1 MATPVAPSLPTR
13 LPSLAAIGSFD
24 GTTDAERWLE
34 KVQWAFQLVNDG
46 HDADPNTFVRAI
58 NMSLERAAAT
68 YVDSSAHLKS
78 IVSLASQGAATQSD
92 LATFQR
98 CLKDRYCPTVVDV
111 QPDYFTSV
119 EFRQS
124 YDEPL
129 AAYHSRVINTLQRA
143 GGRDRPLNNADP
155 LSPLETTTL
164 RDYVNRFVR
173 GLYDKSVMQE
183 AIGQSVLI
191 SDSLRSAF
199 EIVQRAGSI
208 QGVKTDI
215 ARQDARDAKITLME
229 AYIQRQSGCPA
240 SEELSRA
247 YKLPAGLIDVWGG
260 SQASLVPVDTLMAQL
275 QPSMSHLGIRGS
287 WTDSVT
293 EHQCSHSH
301 PCSAP
306 PAQTAPQPVSYTVP
320 GRRDAS
326 YRPDIVAPVSRSN
339 QLELKPA
346 TESTNQYI
354 NGSVP
359 LPRGGACFRCG
370 IAGHY
375 PANCSAPSDNL
386 LQKWEVAW
394 LKSMMLQPQKH
405 DRTWVPDRVH
415 ARSALIYLNSDELD
429 YEVGSESSR
438 GCASV
443 TARFATIEACPEFV
457 WNDPHPIR
465 LATRQASLS
474 ATVEDADD
482 EGEPPLPDTLMN
494 SLLLADPPTRES
506 IAQGALWVMTL
517 LSQTA
522 PPSKKRKGM
531 PLSEMLDESVPE
543 TVPLVRE
550 KLVKQNARALSEIW
564 GREGLGPIDWKA
576 LASRIAVPIFLMD
589 LWQISPELSKQ
600 FR

>member
-13 LPSLAAIGSFD
+13 LPSLAAIGSSD

-78 IVSLASQGAATQSD
+78 I
-92 LATFQR
+92 
-98 CLKDRYCPTVVDV
+98 
-111 QPDYFTSV
+111 PDYFTSV

-247 YKLPAGLIDVWGG
+247 YKLPTGLIDVWGG

-346 TESTNQYI
+346 AESTNQYI
-354 NGSVP
+354 MVP
-359 LPRGGACFRCG
+359 SRCRGE
-370 IAGHY
+370 
-375 PANCSAPSDNL
+375 APVL
-386 LQKWEVAW
+386 
-394 LKSMMLQPQKH
+394 
-405 DRTWVPDRVH
+405 
-415 ARSALIYLNSDELD
+415 
-429 YEVGSESSR
+429 
-438 GCASV
+438 
-443 TARFATIEACPEFV
+443 
-457 WNDPHPIR
+457 
-465 LATRQASLS
+465 
-474 ATVEDADD
+474 
-482 EGEPPLPDTLMN
+482 
-494 SLLLADPPTRES
+494 
-506 IAQGALWVMTL
+506 
-517 LSQTA
+517 
-522 PPSKKRKGM
+522 
-531 PLSEMLDESVPE
+531 
-543 TVPLVRE
+543 
-550 KLVKQNARALSEIW
+550 
-564 GREGLGPIDWKA
+564 
-576 LASRIAVPIFLMD
+576 
-589 LWQISPELSKQ
+589 
-600 FR
+600 

>member
-173 GLYDKSVMQE
+173 GPYDKSVMQE
-183 AIGQSVLI
+183 AIGQSRPV
-191 SDSLRSAF
+191 RSF
-199 EIVQRAGSI
+199 SGRRAGTI

-293 EHQCSHSH
+293 EH
-301 PCSAP
+301 
-306 PAQTAPQPVSYTVP
+306 
-320 GRRDAS
+320 
-326 YRPDIVAPVSRSN
+326 
-339 QLELKPA
+339 
-346 TESTNQYI
+346 
-354 NGSVP
+354 
-359 LPRGGACFRCG
+359 
-370 IAGHY
+370 
-375 PANCSAPSDNL
+375 
-386 LQKWEVAW
+386 
-394 LKSMMLQPQKH
+394 
-405 DRTWVPDRVH
+405 
-415 ARSALIYLNSDELD
+415 
-429 YEVGSESSR
+429 
-438 GCASV
+438 
-443 TARFATIEACPEFV
+443 
-457 WNDPHPIR
+457 
-465 LATRQASLS
+465 
-474 ATVEDADD
+474 
-482 EGEPPLPDTLMN
+482 
-494 SLLLADPPTRES
+494 
-506 IAQGALWVMTL
+506 
-517 LSQTA
+517 
-522 PPSKKRKGM
+522 
-531 PLSEMLDESVPE
+531 
-543 TVPLVRE
+543 
-550 KLVKQNARALSEIW
+550 
-564 GREGLGPIDWKA
+564 
-576 LASRIAVPIFLMD
+576 
-589 LWQISPELSKQ
+589 
-600 FR
+600 